1 MRPRLESIDVDA
13 EIYPRAEPVSRE
25 RRPAVQRLLAALRVA
40 VIRHGTGWRR
50 GLGRIP
56 GMRRWLGVGL
66 VAAVAGVTGAALWV
80 TQRDPRLVAV
90 TAAPAGVMGTS
101 CTLAAVVPLR
111 RQEAARRALH
121 EAEAALRR
129 TEARMSAHLERS
141 ELSRLNAAEAGVVVR
156 LSADTMAVLEA
167 ARRFHGETDG
177 AFDATCRPLVELWRD
192 AGRAGR
198 LPEPPALLQ
207 ARGRSRWDL
216 FELHGDG
223 VVKRAAG
230 ARIDLGGIAKGWGID
245 RAMEE
250 LERAGVRGAMVEVG
264 GDLRVAGARPDRSP
278 WSVDVRHPFAEGMVA
293 TLRLT
298 NGAVATSGNYAR
310 FVTIDG
316 RRYSHIVDP
325 RSGWPAEAT
334 PSVTVVAPD
343 ALTADAWATA
353 LSVLG
358 PWGLARLERRVDI
371 HAMLVTGT
379 PESCAVHTT
388 PGFANLLS
396 APPRLDCV
404 RARQVPAKP

>member
-1 MRPRLESIDVDA
+1 
-13 EIYPRAEPVSRE
+13 
-25 RRPAVQRLLAALRVA
+25 
-40 VIRHGTGWRR
+40 
-50 GLGRIP
+50 
-56 GMRRWLGVGL
+56 MRRWLGISL
-66 VAAVAGVTGAALWV
+66 VVAVTGVTVAALWV

-90 TAAPAGVMGTS
+90 TAAPTRVMGTS
-101 CTLAAVVPLR
+101 CTLTAVVPLR
-111 RQEAARRALH
+111 RQEAARRAMH
-121 EAEAALRR
+121 EAETVLRR
-129 TEARMSAHLERS
+129 TEAHMSTHLERS
-141 ELSRLNAAEAGVVVR
+141 ELSRLNAAGAGAIVH

-167 ARRFHGETDG
+167 ARRLHGETEG

-216 FELHGDG
+216 FELRQDG
-223 VVKRAAG
+223 VVKRTAG
-230 ARIDLGGIAKGWGID
+230 ARVDLGGIAKGWGID
-245 RAMEE
+245 RAIEE
-250 LERAGVRGAMVEVG
+250 LERAGVRGALVEVG
-264 GDLRVAGARPDRSP
+264 GDLRVVGTRPDRSP
-278 WSVDVRHPFAEGMVA
+278 WSVDVRHPFAEGVVA

-325 RSGWPAEAT
+325 RSGWPAEST

-388 PGFANLLS
+388 VGFANLLS
-396 APPRLDCV
+396 APPRLGCLQ
-404 RARQVPAKP
+404 AR

>member
-1 MRPRLESIDVDA
+1 
-13 EIYPRAEPVSRE
+13 
-25 RRPAVQRLLAALRVA
+25 
-40 VIRHGTGWRR
+40 
-50 GLGRIP
+50 
-56 GMRRWLGVGL
+56 MRRWFGVGL
-66 VAAVAGVTGAALWV
+66 VAVAVGITAAALWV

-90 TAAPAGVMGTS
+90 SASPARVMGTS
-101 CTLAAVVPLR
+101 CTLAAVVGVR
-111 RQEAARRALH
+111 QQEAALRALRA
-121 EAEAALRR
+121 AEAALRR
-129 TEARMSAHLERS
+129 TEAHMSTYLERS
-141 ELSRLNAAEAGVVVR
+141 ELSRLNAAGAGEVVR

-167 ARRFHGETDG
+167 ARRFHEETDG
-177 AFDATCRPLVELWRD
+177 AFDATCRPLVELWRE

-198 LPEPPALLQ
+198 LPDPPALLQ

-216 FELHGDG
+216 FELREDG

-264 GDLRVAGARPDRSP
+264 GDLRVVGARPDRSP
-278 WSVDVRHPFAEGMVA
+278 WSVDVRHPFAEGLLA

-325 RSGWPAEAT
+325 RSGWPAEAA

-343 ALTADAWATA
+343 AMTADAWATG

-379 PESCAVHTT
+379 PEHCAIHMT
-388 PGFANLLS
+388 PGFAALL
-396 APPRLDCV
+396 AAAPRLDCAQ
-404 RARQVPAKP
+404 AR